1 MTLTNRLILTMVCLW
16 LLLSGLF
23 KTQLI
28 ILGILSVAL
37 VVFLAKRM
45 RVLEHRGQALYFNFL
60 RIFSY
65 WRWLMYQ
72 IVLSNIDVTKRV
84 WSSNLNIKP
93 ALRRITATPNTELGR
108 VVYANSITLTPGT
121 TAINFT
127 PSHDI
132 LVHALHEDSLVEL
145 EAGDMAA
152 RVRDVE
158 PHFRLNGEER

>member
-1 MTLTNRLILTMVCLW
+1 MTQTYRLIAAMVCLW

-28 ILGILSVAL
+28 VLGILSVAL
-37 VVFLAKRM
+37 VVYIARRM
-45 RVLEHRGQALYFNFL
+45 RIIEHRGQSFYNGIPKAL
-60 RIFSY
+60 SY

-84 WSSNLNIKP
+84 WSPELKIKP
-93 ALRRITATPNTELGR
+93 MLRRVSATPNTELGR

-127 PSHDI
+127 PEGDV
-132 LVHALHEDSLVEL
+132 LVHALHEDSLEEL
-145 EAGDMAA
+145 EAGEMAA
-152 RVRDVE
+152 RVRDAE
-158 PHFRLNGEER
+158 PHFQIEEGGR